1 MSIHNQE
8 ALPPSTSGSGPTMHS
23 TLRMLPMALLPLS
36 NQRRSRH
43 IHGSR
48 RRSGRLCI
56 LLLRSL
62 CSRRTLWR
70 LRSLR
75 SHDRNRNPARA
86 AHGHRR
92 FNCP

>member
-43 IHGSR
+43 IR
-48 RRSGRLCI
+48 RTRRHSGRLCRLCI
-56 LLLRSL
+56 LLLHSL
-62 CSRRTLWR
+62 CSLRSLWR
-70 LRSLR
+70 LRTH
-75 SHDRNRNPARA
+75 SHRIPARA
-86 AHGHRR
+86 ARR
-92 FNCP
+92 